1 MENKHRIAEK
11 NKPKPDNNNGIAT
24 RLPKLKKLEKRVNET
39 VIGQDDLVRSVCTKI
54 YQSLMFPQ
62 FKTNILLVGRSGT
75 GKTEIVRQIA
85 KYLNMPCTIEDAT
98 RYTENGYVGSNI
110 TDMVDNLITSAKGDL
125 KLASR
130 GIIFVD
136 EIDKK
141 TSREE
146 HHEGISREGVLK
158 SLLKIVEGTKIEIKN
173 PNYKWGSKEPEHLFF
188 DTSNIIF
195 IFGGAFEGLD
205 KLRGHRLKK
214 HTKLGFVSVE
224 PNQICINTY
233 LNTSFAKED
242 LIEYGLPAELVGRIS
257 SIYQTREL
265 EIEDLKKILDV
276 SKKSEFRKYEKMFES
291 YGISLIY
298 SEKLFELIASNA
310 RKSSTG
316 ARELNSLVSHIFEK
330 IMYDTLSNSQIGNY
344 TQCVLDD
351 EIVSDNTKYHWK

>member
-1 MENKHRIAEK
+1 MENKQRIVEQ
-11 NKPKPDNNNGIAT
+11 NKPKPNNDIIT

-39 VIGQDDLVRSVCTKI
+39 VIGQEAVVRSVCTKI
-54 YQSLMFPQ
+54 YQSLNFPQ
-62 FKTNILLVGRSGT
+62 FKSNILLVGKSGT

-98 RYTENGYVGSNI
+98 RYTEDGYIGANV
-110 TDMVDNLITSAKGDL
+110 TDMINNLISEAKGKF

-130 GIIFVD
+130 GIIFFD

-141 TSREE
+141 TSRQEKE
-146 HHEGISREGVLK
+146 HDGVSREGVLK
-158 SLLKIVEGTKIEIKN
+158 GLLKIIEGTKIKVEN
-173 PNYKWGSKEPEHLFF
+173 PDYDWLNKEPRYIDF

-205 KLRGHRLKK
+205 KVRDQRLKK
-214 HTKLGFVSVE
+214 NIKLGFTSAE
-224 PNQICINTY
+224 ENQICTSTY

-242 LIEYGLPAELVGRIS
+242 LIEYGLPTELVGRIS

-276 SKKSEFRKYEKMFES
+276 SKKSEFRKYEKMFET
-291 YGISLIY
+291 YGISLVY

-310 RKSSTG
+310 KKSSTG
-316 ARELNSLVSHIFEK
+316 ARELNSLVSHTFEK
-330 IMYDTLSNSQIGNY
+330 IMYDTLSNPQIGNY
-344 TQCVLDD
+344 TKCVLDD
-351 EIVSDNTKYHWK
+351 EIVDDNSKYHWE